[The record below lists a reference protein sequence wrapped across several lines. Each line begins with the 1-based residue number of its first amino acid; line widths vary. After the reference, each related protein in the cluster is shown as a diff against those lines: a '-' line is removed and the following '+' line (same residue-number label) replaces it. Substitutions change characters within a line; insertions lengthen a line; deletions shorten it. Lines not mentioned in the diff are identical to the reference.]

1 MKPDLSA
8 IPPKPTS
15 MNQHEFY
22 QTPLDSSKPEI
33 RLLELIED
41 GPAIKY
47 KLHTVTFNKE
57 LRFAALSYVWGDAAD
72 TTNIEIHGVQV
83 PVSRTLADALKHVRK
98 NWAYEYPDRDQS
110 EFRIWVDA
118 ICINQADKAE
128 RSEQVKLM
136 RGIYSSADLVLGWL
150 GAQDDDQI
158 VTAVCAIKALG
169 NIFRA
174 AKWEEDNL
182 MSLQWLKASGLVDIP
197 LCDKIWKSIDYL
209 GTLSYWTR
217 VWILQENVLA
227 TTLFYV
233 TSRVVIEYMSL
244 MSVFL
249 MLGRL
254 SNRLITDG
262 VSKPDFIPSHVW
274 LVLCPPELTGS
285 VGLRHIQQFG
295 DAKLLHLRKATEQ
308 SAKTLRQIDIR
319 LSQFGSLLQAT
330 DPRDHIFG
338 LLGLV
343 SLPIKPD
350 YTKSVREV
358 YIDYCQAI
366 LKEQAEQVS
375 EHLAFMRDGG
385 SGVFEHPLDL
395 PSWAPQFPSK
405 ASGVPTLVF
414 HANLKL
420 RTFIPG
426 IPFPQISSDTLRVS
440 GMKLQTLKDTG
451 GHSELQDL
459 QKGGD
464 TAGWIQNYV
473 KRIPSY
479 ATKIPSVWA
488 LFLVV
493 MRLQRLTIDTPTML
507 MLLQFVARLNLDI
520 PESKERPGSISKYF
534 QTPDIDG
541 LSVGVSS
548 GGRNNPRLML
558 CASPLLGLERL
569 KHANTSSK
577 STQRFQKDISTNV
590 REALDKREF
599 EVSARLIYTLK
610 RNYHT
615 RIFETNAGY
624 LGMGPQGCQAG
635 DIICLL
641 DGYHDLVL
649 FRERGEV
656 FEYVG
661 PCMVYGITDMYIKRL
676 LEAGDVRL
684 EVFDLV

>member
-1 MKPDLSA
+1 
-8 IPPKPTS
+8 
-15 MNQHEFY
+15 MNQHDFY

-33 RLLELIED
+33 RLLELLED
-41 GPAIKY
+41 GPTIKC

-72 TTNIEIHGVQV
+72 TTNISIHGVQV

-118 ICINQADKAE
+118 VCINQADKTE

-136 RGIYSSADLVLGWL
+136 RDIYSSADIVLGWL
-150 GAQDDDQI
+150 GAEDDDQI
-158 VTAVCAIKALG
+158 ITAACAIKVLG
-169 NIFRA
+169 GIFRA

-182 MSLQWLKASGLVDIP
+182 MSLQWLKTSGLVNMP
-197 LCDKIWKSIDYL
+197 SCDRIWKSIDYL

-233 TSRVVIEYMSL
+233 TPRVVIEYMSL

-249 MLGRL
+249 ILRRL
-254 SNRLITDG
+254 SERLIANG
-262 VSKPDFIPSHVW
+262 VHKPDFIPSHVW

-285 VGLRHIQQFG
+285 VGLRHIQQLG
-295 DAKLLHLRKATEQ
+295 DAKLLYLRKATEH

-330 DPRDHIFG
+330 DPRDHVFG
-338 LLGLV
+338 LLGLI

-350 YTKSVREV
+350 YTKSVKEV
-358 YIDYCQAI
+358 YKDYCKAI
-366 LKEQAEQVS
+366 LKEQEEQAS

-385 SGVFEHPLDL
+385 SGVFDDPLDL

-414 HANLKL
+414 YANLRL
-420 RTFIPG
+420 RTLVPDM
-426 IPFPQISSDTLRVS
+426 PFPQIFGDTLHVS
-440 GMKLQTLKDTG
+440 GIKLQTLGDTG
-451 GHSELQDL
+451 GPSELQDL

-464 TAGWIQNYV
+464 TAEWIQNYV
-473 KRIPSY
+473 RRIPSY
-479 ATKIPSVWA
+479 PTKIPSIWA

-493 MRLQRLTIDTPTML
+493 MRLQKLGIDTPTML
-507 MLLQFVARLNLDI
+507 MLLQFVARLNLDV
-520 PESKERPGSISKYF
+520 PESEENSGRIPKYF
-534 QTPDIDG
+534 QTPDVDG

-548 GGRNNPRLML
+548 GGGNNPQLMM
-558 CASPLLGLERL
+558 CVSPLLGLERL
-569 KHANTSSK
+569 NHANASSQ
-577 STQRFQKDISTNV
+577 SPHQFQKDISTNL
-590 REALDKREF
+590 RESLDKREF

-615 RIFETNAGY
+615 RIFETDAEY
-624 LGMGPQGCQAG
+624 LGMGPQRCEPG

-641 DGYHDLVL
+641 DGYHDLAL
-649 FRERGEV
+649 LRRCGEV

-661 PCMVYGITDMYIKRL
+661 PCMVYGVTDMYIKRR
-676 LEAGDVRL
+676 LEAGDVTL
-684 EVFDLV
+684 ETFDLV